1 MHVYR
6 VVRGFLYFLSPLSA
20 LNTDRGSGD
29 ANDLAGGDLISV
41 HADQNIDEFGYVALR
56 HEIAGNAPDGVTRLC
71 DNCARNPR
79 VTG

>member
-20 LNTDRGSGD
+20 SYTDRGSGD

-41 HADQNIDEFGYVALR
+41 HADQNIDEFRDVALW
-56 HEIAGNAPDGVTRLC
+56 HEIASDAPDGVTGLR
-71 DNCARNPR
+71 DNCSRNPG
-79 VTG
+79 VIG